1 MMYVACIFYIFIKS
15 SCMTNRHTW
24 YTSVHVQWLI
34 YMLCTFN
41 TLLVTYEITTLF
53 SCYLLL
59 YVHFI
64 NLIKLAVSPLHV
76 KLLSVSNI
84 VRIHGLIHQPHF
96 NMFACTYMYGWFI
109 LNLIVCVCMWVYMFV
124 CACVCEHG
132 SGCSVHFL
140 GFMLGNIRLL
150 AFQQYN

>member
-24 YTSVHVQWLI
+24 YTSMHVQWLI

-41 TLLVTYEITTLF
+41 TLLVTYEITSLF

-84 VRIHGLIHQPHF
+84 VRIHGLWSTSLTSICLHAH
-96 NMFACTYMYGWFI
+96 I
-109 LNLIVCVCMWVYMFV
+109 CMADSFWTWSSV
-124 CACVCEHG
+124 CACECTCLCVRVCVNMAVVVQCI
-132 SGCSVHFL
+132 S
-140 GFMLGNIRLL
+140 
-150 AFQQYN
+150 